1 MNRPTAPRTRL
12 VRTVRT
18 ERPEPDGFFALF
30 WRSGPARFGLIAFA
44 AIVLLVIVGPFFVP
58 FSPEQIDLAAKNA
71 PPSFPH
77 LMGTDELGRDV
88 FARVLDGGRLTIL
101 VAVLA
106 VAVAITV
113 GIVVGAVAGYFG
125 GWLDNLLMRIADV
138 FYSMPALF
146 VVILLVALIGPGFS
160 SIILAISAFSW
171 MTTARLLRASILSLK
186 KSDFVQA
193 ARGLGASDLRLIV
206 RHILPNALAPIFVAA
221 TLGIASAVLT
231 ESALS
236 FLGLGF
242 QAPQATWGGL
252 LEESQ
257 RAVISGGQWW
267 RGLFPGAMIFLVILS
282 VNFIGEGLNR
292 AVAGRKEQNS

>member
-1 MNRPTAPRTRL
+1 MNRTSAPRTEFVRL
-12 VRTVRT
+12 PRSSSQ
-18 ERPEPDGFFALF
+18 PGFLALY
-30 WRSGPARFGLIAFA
+30 WANGAARFGLIT
-44 AIVLLVIVGPFFVP
+44 LLVILLLVLIGPLFVP
-58 FSPEQIDLAAKNA
+58 FTPEQIDLSLKNQA
-71 PPSFPH
+71 PSLVH

-101 VAVLA
+101 VALIA
-106 VAVAITV
+106 VGVAITV
-113 GIVVGAVAGYFG
+113 GVVVGAIAGYFG
-125 GWLDNLLMRIADV
+125 GWVDNVLMRIADV
-138 FYSMPALF
+138 FYSMPSLF
-146 VVILLVALIGPGFS
+146 VVILLVALIGPGFA

-193 ARGLGASDLRLIV
+193 ARGLGATDLRLIAA
-206 RHILPNALAPIFVAA
+206 HILPNALAPIFVAA
-221 TLGIASAVLT
+221 TLGIAAAVLT

-252 LEESQ
+252 LEEAQ

-267 RGLFPGAMIFLVILS
+267 RGFFPGVMIFLVILS
-282 VNFIGEGLNR
+282 VNFIGEGLNK
-292 AVAGRKEQNS
+292 AILGRKEHGE

>member
-1 MNRPTAPRTRL
+1 MNRITAPKTQV
-12 VRTVRT
+12 VRVA
-18 ERPEPDGFFALF
+18 RPAASGFTALF
-30 WRSGPARFGLIAFA
+30 WRSIPARIGLITFVA
-44 AIVLLVIVGPFFVP
+44 LLLFVFVGPLVVSFT
-58 FSPEQIDLAAKNA
+58 PEQIDLSAKGQA
-71 PPSFPH
+71 PSLVH

-88 FARVLDGGRLTIL
+88 LARVLDGGRLTIT
-101 VAVLA
+101 VALIA
-106 VAVAITV
+106 VGVAITL
-113 GIVVGAVAGYFG
+113 GIVVGAIAGYFG
-125 GWLDNLLMRIADV
+125 GWVDNLLMRIADV

-146 VVILLVALIGPGFS
+146 VVILLVALIGPGFT

-186 KSDFVQA
+186 KADFVQA
-193 ARGLGASDLRLIV
+193 ARGLGATDLRLIAA
-206 RHILPNALAPIFVAA
+206 HILPNALAPIFVAA

-252 LEESQ
+252 LEEAQ

-267 RGLFPGAMIFLVILS
+267 RGFFPGVMIFLVILS
-282 VNFIGEGLNR
+282 VNFIGEGLNK
-292 AVAGRKEQNS
+292 AIQGRKEHAA

>member
-1 MNRPTAPRTRL
+1 MNRISAPKTRV
-12 VRTVRT
+12 VRIA
-18 ERPEPDGFFALF
+18 RPARAAQPGFFSLYWA
-30 WRSGPARFGLIAFA
+30 SGPARFGLVTFA
-44 AIVLLVIVGPFFVP
+44 AILLLVALGPVFVP
-58 FSPEQIDLAAKNA
+58 FTPEQIDLSAKGQA
-71 PPSFPH
+71 PSLVH

-88 FARVLDGGRLTIL
+88 LARVLDGGRLTIL
-101 VAVLA
+101 VALIA
-106 VAVAITV
+106 VAVAIVV
-113 GIVVGAVAGYFG
+113 GVVVGAIAGYFG
-125 GWLDNLLMRIADV
+125 GWVDNVLMRIADV

-146 VVILLVALIGPGFS
+146 VVILLVALIGPGFA

-206 RHILPNALAPIFVAA
+206 AHILPNALAPIFVAA

-252 LEESQ
+252 LEEAQ

-267 RGLFPGAMIFLVILS
+267 RGFFPGVMIFLVILS
-282 VNFIGEGLNR
+282 VNFIGEGLNK
-292 AVAGRKEQNS
+292 AILGRKEHRS

>member
-1 MNRPTAPRTRL
+1 MNRTTAPKTRIVRVMRTAQ
-12 VRTVRT
+12 
-18 ERPEPDGFFALF
+18 PGFFSLYWA
-30 WRSGPARFGLIAFA
+30 SGPARFGFIAFA
-44 AIVLLVIVGPFFVP
+44 AILLLVAVGPALVP
-58 FSPEQIDLAAKNA
+58 YTPEHIDLAAKGQA
-71 PPSFPH
+71 PSLVH

-88 FARVLDGGRLTIL
+88 LARVLDGGRLTIL
-101 VAVLA
+101 VALIA
-106 VAVAITV
+106 VGVA
-113 GIVVGAVAGYFG
+113 IVVGVVVGAAAGYFG
-125 GWLDNLLMRIADV
+125 GWVDNVLMRIADV

-146 VVILLVALIGPGFS
+146 VVILLVALIGPGFA

-206 RHILPNALAPIFVAA
+206 AHILPNALAPIFVAA

-252 LEESQ
+252 LEEAQ

-267 RGLFPGAMIFLVILS
+267 RGFFPGVMIFLIILS
-282 VNFIGEGLNR
+282 VNFIGEGLNK
-292 AVAGRKEQNS
+292 AILGRKEPRS

>member
-1 MNRPTAPRTRL
+1 MNRTAAPKTQVVRVTR
-12 VRTVRT
+12 
-18 ERPEPDGFFALF
+18 PADSGFFALF
-30 WRSGPARFGLIAFA
+30 WRSKPARFGLIAFT
-44 AIVLLVIVGPFFVP
+44 AIVLLVIVGPFAVP
-58 FSPEQIDLAAKNA
+58 FTPEQIDLSAKGQA
-71 PPSFPH
+71 PSLVH

-88 FARVLDGGRLTIL
+88 LARVLDGGRLTIL
-101 VAVLA
+101 VAVIA
-106 VAVAITV
+106 VAVAITL
-113 GIVVGAVAGYFG
+113 GIIVGALAGYFG
-125 GWLDNLLMRIADV
+125 GWVDNVLMRIADV

-146 VVILLVALIGPGFS
+146 VVILLVALIGPGFG

-186 KSDFVQA
+186 KADFVQA
-193 ARGLGASDLRLIV
+193 ARGLGATDLRLIV
-206 RHILPNALAPIFVAA
+206 VHILPNALAPIFVAA

-252 LEESQ
+252 LEEAQ

-267 RGLFPGAMIFLVILS
+267 RGLFPGIMIFLVILS
-282 VNFIGEGLNR
+282 VNFIGEGLNK
-292 AVAGRKEQNS
+292 AIQGRKEHTS

>member
-1 MNRPTAPRTRL
+1 MNRIAAPKTQ
-12 VRTVRT
+12 VVQVS
-18 ERPEPDGFFALF
+18 RPIPAGFFALF
-30 WRSGPARFGLIAFA
+30 WQSTPARFGLIAFS
-44 AIVLLVIVGPFFVP
+44 AIVLLVIVGPFALP
-58 FSPEQIDLAAKNA
+58 FTPEQIDLSAKGQA
-71 PPSFPH
+71 PSLAH

-88 FARVLDGGRLTIL
+88 LARVLDGGRLTIL
-101 VAVLA
+101 VAVIA
-106 VAVAITV
+106 VGVAITL
-113 GIVVGAVAGYFG
+113 GILVGAIAGYFG
-125 GWLDNLLMRIADV
+125 GWIDNLLMRIADV

-146 VVILLVALIGPGFS
+146 VVILLVALIGPGFG

-193 ARGLGASDLRLIV
+193 ARGLGATDLRLIV
-206 RHILPNALAPIFVAA
+206 VHILPNALAPIFVAA

-252 LEESQ
+252 LEEAQ

-267 RGLFPGAMIFLVILS
+267 RGLFPGIMIFLVILS
-282 VNFIGEGLNR
+282 VNFIGEGLNK
-292 AVAGRKEQNS
+292 AIQGRKEHTS

>member
-1 MNRPTAPRTRL
+1 MNRTAAPKTQVVPVGRQTD
-12 VRTVRT
+12 T
-18 ERPEPDGFFALF
+18 GFFALF
-30 WRSGPARFGLIAFA
+30 WRNKPARFGLIAFA
-44 AIVLLVIVGPFFVP
+44 SIVLLVIVGPFVAP
-58 FSPEQIDLAAKNA
+58 LTPEQIDLSAKGQA
-71 PPSFPH
+71 PSLAH

-88 FARVLDGGRLTIL
+88 LARVLDGGRLTIL
-101 VAVLA
+101 VAVIA
-106 VAVAITV
+106 VGVAITL
-113 GIVVGAVAGYFG
+113 GIIVGALAGYFG
-125 GWLDNLLMRIADV
+125 GWVDNLLMRIADV

-146 VVILLVALIGPGFS
+146 VVILLVALIGPGFG

-193 ARGLGASDLRLIV
+193 ARGLGATDLRLIV
-206 RHILPNALAPIFVAA
+206 LHILPNALAPIFVAA

-252 LEESQ
+252 LEEAQ

-267 RGLFPGAMIFLVILS
+267 RGLFPGIMIFLVILS
-282 VNFIGEGLNR
+282 VNFIGEGLNK
-292 AVAGRKEQNS
+292 AIQGRKEHTS

>member
-1 MNRPTAPRTRL
+1 MNRTSAPKTRL
-12 VRTVRT
+12 VRLQD
-18 ERPEPDGFFALF
+18 PAQPGFFALY

-44 AIVLLVIVGPFFVP
+44 AILLLVVVGPAFVP
-58 FSPEQIDLAAKNA
+58 YTPEQIDLAAKGQ
-71 PPSFPH
+71 PPTLAH

-88 FARVLDGGRLTIL
+88 LARVLDGGRLTIL
-101 VAVLA
+101 VALIA
-106 VAVAITV
+106 VGVA
-113 GIVVGAVAGYFG
+113 IVVGVVVGAIAGYFG
-125 GWLDNLLMRIADV
+125 GWIDNVLMRIADV

-146 VVILLVALIGPGFS
+146 VVILLVALIGPGFA

-193 ARGLGASDLRLIV
+193 ARGLGASDLRLIAA
-206 RHILPNALAPIFVAA
+206 HILPNALAPIFVAA
-221 TLGIASAVLT
+221 TLGIAGAVLT

-252 LEESQ
+252 LEEAQ

-267 RGLFPGAMIFLVILS
+267 RGFFPGVMIFLVILS

-292 AVAGRKEQNS
+292 AILGRKEHRS